1 MAHFSKFMRPGAI
14 KIGCDIANKDI
25 VATAVKN
32 LDASIAVAVFN
43 PTDSIQTIDIQLNK
57 KNKIIT
63 IDANALQTIL
73 IKPN

>member
-14 KIGCDIANKDI
+14 KIGCNIDNKEV
-25 VATAVKN
+25 VATAVKS
-32 LDASIAVAVFN
+32 LDGSIAVAVFN
-43 PTDSIQTIDIQLNK
+43 PTNRIQTINIQLNK

-73 IKPN
+73 IKSN